1 MVISLYNKAEDFPTE
16 GKEFRK
22 TTIPVTSQK
31 ISYTF
36 KEIPAGDYAI
46 AAFHDKNSDGKC
58 NQNFLGIPKEGYC
71 FSNNV
76 KPVFSAPSFND
87 AKIRISANQN
97 VNVQLYLVN

>member
-1 MVISLYNKAEDFPTE
+1 MVISLYNKAENFPTE

-22 TTIPVTSQK
+22 TTISVTSQK

-36 KEIPAGDYAI
+36 KEIPSGDYAI
-46 AAFHDKNSDGKC
+46 AAFHDENSDGKC

-76 KPVFSAPSFND
+76 KPVFSAPSFNE
-87 AKIRISANQN
+87 AKIRISADQN